1 MVELLTSRLML
12 RPMRADDAI
21 HIARLFAGDQDAVE
35 QTGRMP
41 YPPTEIAIRVWLRG
55 HLQPD
60 SHSFLILRGDDS
72 EPLGGAGF
80 GGTGPIAELGYS
92 LGRAHWGQGYAT
104 EAAAA
109 LVEHARALGF
119 AGLEAY
125 SFLENPASARVL
137 AKVGF
142 HEQGV
147 VERDYP
153 RRGGLRPVRQHH
165 LGLRGRH

>member
-1 MVELLTSRLML
+1 
-12 RPMRADDAI
+12 
-21 HIARLFAGDQDAVE
+21 
-35 QTGRMP
+35 
-41 YPPTEIAIRVWLRG
+41 VWLRG

-60 SHSFLILRGDDS
+60 SHSFLILRSDDR
-72 EPLGGAGF
+72 EALGGAGF
-80 GGTGPIAELGYS
+80 GGSGPIAELGYS
-92 LGRAHWGQGYAT
+92 LGRAHWGRGYAT